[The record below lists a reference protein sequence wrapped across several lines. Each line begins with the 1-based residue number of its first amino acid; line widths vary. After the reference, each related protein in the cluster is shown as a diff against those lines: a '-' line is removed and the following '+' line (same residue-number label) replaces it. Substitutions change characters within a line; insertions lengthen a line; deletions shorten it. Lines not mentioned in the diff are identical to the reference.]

1 MMEAPGDV
9 GTYYLI
15 EVMANGGKAY
25 LVTQRASDPISPGE
39 YGVPREAG
47 EELIAKKPLRA
58 VKLSQEQADF
68 FTGRARAAQSGN
80 DHDHA

>member
-15 EVMANGGKAY
+15 EIEAGGGKAY

-39 YGVPREAG
+39 YGVPRDAAA
-47 EELIAKKPLRA
+47 ELIGRKALRA
-58 VKLSQEQADF
+58 VRLSQEQADF

-80 DHDHA
+80 DHD